1 MPGTGVIDAASKAN
15 TGEKAGPATESPAS
29 KPAIAP
35 KQAPKKES
43 RSDYDIKYEHDKKV
57 RKVFRLRI
65 VYNKKGCVASGH
77 CVLSD
82 PYDFELDEE
91 FKAILKE
98 GKEQPGKVP
107 GIFIKEIETTEP
119 HLAINAA
126 KTCTPRVIAVI
137 DMDTG

>member
-15 TGEKAGPATESPAS
+15 ESSQQPTQTAATATQKA
-29 KPAIAP
+29 
-35 KQAPKKES
+35 S
-43 RSDYDIKYEHDKKV
+43 RSDYDAAYEHDKKV

-65 VYNKKGCVASGH
+65 VYNKKGCVKSGH

-91 FKAILKE
+91 FKGILKE
-98 GKEQPGKVP
+98 GAEQPGKVP

-126 KTCTPRVIAVI
+126 KTCTPKVIAVI
-137 DMDTG
+137 DLETGKRIAP